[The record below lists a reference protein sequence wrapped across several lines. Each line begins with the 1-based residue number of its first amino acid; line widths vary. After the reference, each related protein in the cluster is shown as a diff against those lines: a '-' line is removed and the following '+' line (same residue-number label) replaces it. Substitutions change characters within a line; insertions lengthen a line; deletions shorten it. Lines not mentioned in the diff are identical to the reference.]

1 MRQGQT
7 QGQSVG
13 EAVRDW
19 VIAHGYVDLGLQ
31 VVMLALFL
39 LITLAAL
46 SGAVYWLW
54 WLVRL
59 LRIRNIG
66 KFTRKEIPGL
76 RKGKVA
82 GQEFEFGDVV
92 RAETETLRLA
102 SQTIEELSFRLGST
116 ETALKKL
123 EEAFARFEDV
133 SGRA

>member
-1 MRQGQT
+1 MSQAEV

-19 VIAHGYVDLGLQ
+19 VVSHGWVDAGLQ
-31 VVMLALFL
+31 VVAMALFL
-39 LITLAAL
+39 LLTLMAI
-46 SGAVYWLW
+46 SGCFYWLW

-59 LRIRNIG
+59 LRPTNIG
-66 KFTRKEIPGL
+66 TFIKKEIPGL

-82 GQEFEFGDVV
+82 GQEFEFGELA
-92 RAETETLRLA
+92 RAESETLRLA

-116 ETALKKL
+116 EAALKKL
-123 EEAFARFEDV
+123 EGAFERFEDV